1 MPNIYLRL
9 PTNRCQF
16 FRNRDPKKPIA
27 KHEPLV
33 FNAYTPEYHV
43 LRDSLYNAAAQ
54 QRVNMQCFSHQQWR
68 NMQYGRH
75 PLGGN
80 VIDRRDVDE
89 YLTFAEVQKLNGYK
103 DYNKSVNEDYLCI
116 KLPSEVFVIDT
127 VRTVTPTWNIQVDG
141 LHHLIV
147 MLNNDFKRSI
157 VEWALSTFDYC
168 TSNGRVIARSQTGML
183 ERFLMRYGIDQT
195 LEEKDNLR
203 RIIDRWLRS
212 EHKNF
217 RAYSCLDMQYED
229 DNEQEYRIDSIE
241 WE

>member
-1 MPNIYLRL
+1 MANIYLRL

-33 FNAYTPEYHV
+33 FNAYTPEYFV
-43 LRDSLYNAAAQ
+43 LRGSLYNAAKQ
-54 QRVNMQCFSHQQWR
+54 QCINTQCFSHQQWR

-80 VIDRRDVDE
+80 VIMKREVED
-89 YLTFAEVQKLNGYK
+89 YLTFAEVQTLNGYK

-116 KLPSEVFVIDT
+116 KLPSEILVVDT
-127 VRTVTPTWNIQVDG
+127 VRPVTPTWNLGVCG
-141 LHHLIV
+141 LRQLLI
-147 MLNNDFKRSI
+147 MLNNDFKRSV

-168 TSNGRVIARSQTGML
+168 TSNGRIVARSQIDML
-183 ERFLMRYGIDQT
+183 ERFLMRYGIEQS
-195 LEEKDNLR
+195 LQEKDNLR
-203 RIIDRWLRS
+203 RIIDRWLNA
-212 EHKNF
+212 EHQNF
-217 RAYSCLDMQYED
+217 SAYSCLDMQYED
-229 DNEQEYRIDSIE
+229 GNENEYHIDSIE